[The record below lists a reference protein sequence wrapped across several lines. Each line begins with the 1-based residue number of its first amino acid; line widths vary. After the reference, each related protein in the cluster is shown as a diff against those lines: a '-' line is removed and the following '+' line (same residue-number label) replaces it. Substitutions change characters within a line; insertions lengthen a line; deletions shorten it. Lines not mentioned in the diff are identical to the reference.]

1 MTKNLFSV
9 TIFFVVF
16 RETLEA
22 AIIVSVLLG
31 LVNQI
36 VYGDPGKTSK
46 EPSLA
51 SAPAAIQYEESGRQD
66 PASRAKI
73 ARRMKIQARSVSVIA
88 VII

>member
-1 MTKNLFSV
+1 MTQNLFSV

-36 VYGDPGKTSK
+36 VYGDSSKTSE

-51 SAPAAIQYEESGRQD
+51 STPAAIQYEESGLQD
-66 PASRAKI
+66 PASRARI
-73 ARRMKIQARSVSVIA
+73 ARRMKIQVRSVSVIA
-88 VII
+88 LIS

>member
-51 SAPAAIQYEESGRQD
+51 STPAAIQYEESGRQD